1 MKFNTKSSLIVIA
14 SIVCLALG
22 FQIVTQKTS
31 TQNQLATP
39 DSEKVAK
46 EQSSSLQLVE
56 SIQLCQGIS
65 ECNCPE
71 CAGMAMAAQWT
82 GDQSQGDVQFAA
94 PMGGMYATTEGGYGS
109 GYGGPQDRGEA
120 NPRWMLGVDGSNQP
134 FGREPTWKSERMV
147 PWESRSYGE
156 YIGPFRTPHVSEY
169 QLRVS
174 DQLEFVYVLARQ
186 RTQQAY
192 ELNVGDGVQILSS
205 ADTTLNQP
213 DPSSVA
219 NQNGLEILPDGSISL
234 QLIGQVRAAGK
245 TVEALQEELND
256 RYSVYVKKPAI
267 VVQVVKANTRMQDLI
282 ESVTATAGQGG
293 QVRAA
298 TVSPDGTVQLP
309 LIGSIPAIGLTLDEI
324 GREVDA
330 RYRREGL
337 AGVRAT
343 PVLVQRAGRF
353 IYVLGEVAE
362 PGRFEMLDPTTVMQA
377 IALAGGNNQ
386 GANLRQ
392 VIVFRRD
399 ANWRLVATRL
409 DRAGALYGRRPQPS
423 DEIWLRHSDIVLI
436 PKSPILRLSEAVD
449 LYLTRTAYAI
459 FPQQGVAFN
468 FDDFQSL

>member
-1 MKFNTKSSLIVIA
+1 MKLNTKSTPIAIA
-14 SIVCLALG
+14 SLVCLALG
-22 FQIVTQKTS
+22 YQFLTQTGTS
-31 TQNQLATP
+31 QSRESAA
-39 DSEKVAK
+39 DSEAVAK
-46 EQSSSLQLVE
+46 AETGSLQLVE

-71 CAGMAMAAQWT
+71 CAGMAMATQWT
-82 GDQSQGDVQFAA
+82 GDPAQGGVQYAA
-94 PMGGMYATTEGGYGS
+94 PAAGGMYASTG
-109 GYGGPQDRGEA
+109 GYGGPYDRGEA
-120 NPRWMLGVDGSNQP
+120 NPRMMLGVDGCNQP
-134 FGREPTWKSERMV
+134 FGREPTWMSERMV
-147 PWESRSYGE
+147 PWESRGYGE

-169 QLRVS
+169 QLRVG
-174 DQLEFVYVLARQ
+174 DELEFVYVLSRQ
-186 RTQQAY
+186 QTQQAY
-192 ELNVGDGVQILSS
+192 ELNVGDGIQILSS
-205 ADTTLNQP
+205 ADSTLNQP
-213 DPSSVA
+213 EPTASNVT
-219 NQNGLEILPDGSISL
+219 GLEILPDGSVSL

-245 TVEALQEELND
+245 TVEALQKELED
-256 RYSVYVKKPAI
+256 RYSVFVKKPAI
-267 VVQVVKANTRMQDLI
+267 VVQVVRANTRMQDLI
-282 ESVTATAGQGG
+282 ESVTAVAGNGG
-293 QVRAA
+293 QVRTA
-298 TVSPDGTVQLP
+298 TVSPDGTIQLP
-309 LIGSIPAIGLTLDEI
+309 LLGSIPAIGLTLDEM

-353 IYVLGEVAE
+353 VYVLGEVDQ

-377 IALAGGNNQ
+377 IALAGGTNQ

-409 DRAGALYGRRPQPS
+409 DLAGAVFGRRPQPS
-423 DEIWLRHSDIVLI
+423 DEIWLRHSDIILI